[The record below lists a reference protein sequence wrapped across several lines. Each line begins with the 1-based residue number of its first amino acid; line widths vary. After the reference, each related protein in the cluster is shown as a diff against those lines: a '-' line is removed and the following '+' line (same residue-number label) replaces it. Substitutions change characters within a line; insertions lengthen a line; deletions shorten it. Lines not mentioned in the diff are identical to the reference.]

1 MCGAMNMNF
10 FKKVDQLA
18 SFPNPYAPITEVE
31 QSLFSQAMQEA
42 DIWHKTH
49 NESYAKLWGN
59 EINRPVI
66 PVALFKQVDLTTPVE
81 GEGLW
86 LQSSGTSQRNA
97 TKVFF
102 DQASLARMEKAIFN
116 IFIANGMFSQ
126 QPARFLLLSP
136 DPRKG
141 NFPGYASSFLK
152 FTAAAPIQELVFAVN
167 EQGIFDVQM
176 AIATLVRWSHEEIP
190 IFIFGLTVFFEQLAS
205 ALTNEIHFKGT
216 IKGITGGGWKG
227 LTKTMER
234 PEIINKLQQHLV
246 TSHLDIRDIFGLTE
260 HPIQYLSCPLG
271 HFHQVIYSRMLIIG
285 ADGKTLAKSE
295 EGLIRLQNPFY
306 ASLPAQDILTE
317 DSGYLA
323 DNCICGNPHPYLHY
337 LGRVTGMQGICA
349 YEVSR

>member
-1 MCGAMNMNF
+1 MSF
-10 FKKVDQLA
+10 FEKVDQLA
-18 SFPNPYAPITEVE
+18 CLPNPYAPITEVE
-31 QSLFSQAMQEA
+31 QSLFTQAMHEA
-42 DIWHKTH
+42 DVWHKAH
-49 NESYAKLWGN
+49 NESYAKLWADD
-59 EINRPVI
+59 INRPVI
-66 PVALFKQVDLTTPVE
+66 PVTLFKQVDLTTPVE

-86 LQSSGTSQRNA
+86 LQSSGTTQRNA

-102 DQASLARMEKAIFN
+102 DHPSLARMEKAIFN

-141 NFPGYASSFLK
+141 SFPGYATSFLK

-167 EQGIFDVQM
+167 EQGIFDVPL
-176 AIATLVRWSHEEIP
+176 AIATLERWSQEKTP

-205 ALTNEIHFKGT
+205 ALTEQIQFKGK

-234 PEIINKLQQHLV
+234 PEIINKLQQYLV
-246 TSHLDIRDIFGLTE
+246 ASELDIRDIFGLTE
-260 HPIQYLSCPLG
+260 HPIQYLSCPFG
-271 HFHQVIYSRMLIIG
+271 YFHQVIYSRMLIMG
-285 ADGKTLAKSE
+285 ADGKSLAKGE

-323 DNCICGNPHPYLHY
+323 DNCPCGNPHPYLYY
-337 LGRVTGMQGICA
+337 LGRVTRMQGICA
-349 YEVSR
+349 HEASR